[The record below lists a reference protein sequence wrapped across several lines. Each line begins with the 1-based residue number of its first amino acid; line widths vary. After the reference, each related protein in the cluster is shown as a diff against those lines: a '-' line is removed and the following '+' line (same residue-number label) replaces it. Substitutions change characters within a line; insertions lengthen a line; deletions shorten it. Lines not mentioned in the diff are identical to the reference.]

1 MRAILIML
9 LAATFATAGTPDRA
23 AWKAAWYRAR
33 QAATV
38 NPLDGYPKQDNIVA
52 YYPFNGNALDESGS
66 GNNGTTNGAVII
78 STDYG
83 ISGQGIDFDGSTGMV
98 KLNATVVPSGAKT
111 ISMWINADVATTGYL
126 ICNYNAS
133 TTSGFSLLFNNTR
146 RVGMTWSA
154 TINVVQTAAL
164 TLDAWH
170 NVCAVFETG
179 ATGGQIYVNG
189 VLASSA
195 NLGTEAYAT
204 NLAVRLSGRYTTGET
219 GNAVMY
225 NGSMDQVLIWNTA
238 LSSNEVYQ
246 VYEYDAP

>member
-1 MRAILIML
+1 MRTILILL
-9 LAATFATAGTPDRA
+9 LAATFATAGTPDRSEWKK
-23 AWKAAWYRAR
+23 AWIRAR
-33 QAATV
+33 RAATV

-98 KLNATVVPSGAKT
+98 KLNATVVPSGSKT
-111 ISMWINADVATTGYL
+111 ISMWINPDAADTGYL

-133 TTSGFSLLFNNTR
+133 TASGFSLLFNSDR
-146 RVGMTWSA
+146 RVGMSWTASVNLVQSAVLALDTWY
-154 TINVVQTAAL
+154 
-164 TLDAWH
+164 
-170 NVCAVFETG
+170 NVCTVFETG
-179 ATGGQIYVNG
+179 ATGGKIYIDG
-189 VLASSA
+189 VLSSSA

-204 NLAVRLSGRYTTGET
+204 DLAVRLSGRYTTGET

-246 VYEYDAP
+246 VHQRDAP